1 MGEIMKY
8 RKFGSLDFDCSVL
21 GFGAMRLP
29 IKGETTEI
37 DYPEATRILRY
48 AIDNGVNY
56 VDTGYPYHGG
66 ESERFLGE
74 ALKEGYR
81 EKVKLAT
88 KLPVGRVENADDP
101 DKIFKD
107 QLEKLQTDHLDM
119 YLLHGLG
126 KDRWNTVE
134 KFDILSWAEGL
145 KKAGKIKHFGF
156 SFHDDYD
163 TFEKIITGYD
173 KWEFVQIQYNYVNEE
188 HQAGTKGLKLAAS
201 LGIPVIVMEPILG
214 GNLADP
220 PDAIRQL
227 LDSAETKRT
236 PVEWALQWLWS
247 KPEVT
252 MILSGMSTIEQVE
265 QNLASADNSA
275 AGLLTDKENSL
286 LRDVKVTFDQL
297 RPIPCTACDYC
308 MPCPSDV
315 KIPWNLNLYNRAYM
329 YNTIE
334 LQKKQYFRAD
344 EADRAS
350 GCISCL
356 ECEEKCPQ
364 DIKIS
369 EWMSCISSEF
379 AE

>member
-364 DIKIS
+364 NIKIS

>member
-1 MGEIMKY
+1 MKY
-8 RKFGSLDFDCSVL
+8 RKFGALDFDCSAL

-29 IKGETTEI
+29 TKGSNKDI
-37 DYPEATRILRY
+37 DYPEATRMLRH

-66 ESERFLGE
+66 ASETFLGE
-74 ALKEGYR
+74 ALKDGYR

-88 KLPVGRVENADDP
+88 KLLVRVVEKREDIDR
-101 DKIFKD
+101 IFNE
-107 QLEKLQTDHLDM
+107 QLEKLQTDCIDM

-126 KDRWNTVE
+126 RKNWAKVKE
-134 KFDILSWAEGL
+134 FDIIPWAEAL
-145 KKAGKIKHFGF
+145 KKDGKIKHLGF
-156 SFHDDYD
+156 SFHDDYEA
-163 TFEKIITGYD
+163 FEEILTGYD
-173 KWEFVQIQYNYVNEE
+173 GWEFVQIQYNYVNEE

-227 LDSAETKRT
+227 LDSSMTKRK
-236 PVEWALQWLWS
+236 PADWALQWVWS
-247 KPEVT
+247 KPEVA
-252 MILSGMSTIEQVE
+252 MILSGMSTMEQVE
-265 QNLASADNSA
+265 ENLASADSSA
-275 AGLLTDKENSL
+275 VGLLSEKDNSL
-286 LRDVKVTFDQL
+286 LSAVKDTFDQL

-308 MPCPSDV
+308 MPCPSGV

-329 YNTIE
+329 YNTLE
-334 LQKKQYFRAD
+334 LQKSQYNKAD

-350 GCISCL
+350 GCTTCL

-369 EWMSCISSEF
+369 EWMACISSEF
-379 AE
+379 GE